1 MARHLKESSVINALE
16 KPCSGRTFILDY
28 AYPGQSRK
36 VKEQIVDMALNG
48 SGIRDTAR
56 VLHVSTSTV
65 IKQLKKR
72 NRNCNK

>member
-1 MARHLKESSVINALE
+1 MVRLRKESSAINALE
-16 KPCSGRTFILDY
+16 KPCDGRTFILDY
-28 AYPGQSRK
+28 ADPGQSKR

-65 IKQLKKR
+65 IKELKKR
-72 NRNCNK
+72 NLNYNK